1 VCPSSLT
8 VTTVTTTATT
18 MDNNDSDEQ
27 YQLQFQKDGYLVLRN
42 VLPIA
47 HVQQWSQQWAH
58 PSFVRCIFQQLYDGG
73 HISQPTPIM
82 TSGSAPTVID
92 DKDTDREMTP
102 VDSTHAITTTSTNAR
117 TMRDDLVATQLPP
130 IVYTM
135 QPGVRHGFR
144 EIVMRS
150 PGRYEIAIPHV
161 RSLSSSMKLGGGD
174 GDGNDTANI
183 LTILQQYLP
192 FVPNL
197 LQQHQ
202 QQQQQQ
208 QQQNEMNPTTMTW
221 QDVKIM
227 NLSIV
232 VSTPGST
239 DQKWHADGGHVN
251 LHRHLPCHCCNVF
264 IPLTDVTDLDGPT
277 ELRPGTHYMTRQLT
291 TMMLLAKARRTLVS
305 PVTPNLYVGDVLIF
319 DYRILH
325 RGRANRRRRNEP
337 PSSICVPSSSLP
349 SSRTTATTT
358 ITEQDHHPECTT
370 TTTTTNMMTTR
381 NRVILV
387 VTVAVPWFHDIV
399 NFPKRSLYDTTAA
412 VHHHHFNETQLEPD
426 TSGCRYV

>member
-1 VCPSSLT
+1 
-8 VTTVTTTATT
+8 
-18 MDNNDSDEQ
+18 MDSNDSDEQ

-42 VLPIA
+42 VLPIV

-58 PSFVRCIFQQLYDGG
+58 PSFVTCIFQQLYDGG

-82 TSGSAPTVID
+82 TSSSAPTVID
-92 DKDTDREMTP
+92 DKDTDKEMTP
-102 VDSTHAITTTSTNAR
+102 VDSTHAITTTTTTTNNTR
-117 TMRDDLVATQLPP
+117 TMRDDLMAIQLPP

-150 PGRYEIAIPHV
+150 PGRYEIAVPHV
-161 RSLSSSMKLGGGD
+161 RSSSSSSSSSMELDGGG
-174 GDGNDTANI
+174 GNDTANI
-183 LTILQQYLP
+183 MMILQQYLP

-197 LQQHQ
+197 LQQ
-202 QQQQQQ
+202 QQ
-208 QQQNEMNPTTMTW
+208 QQQNEMNHTIMTW

-232 VSTPGST
+232 VSTPGSK
-239 DQKWHADGGHVN
+239 DQKWHADGGHVD

-277 ELRPGTHYMTRQLT
+277 ELRPGTHYLTRQLT

-305 PVTPNLYVGDVLIF
+305 PVTPNLVVGDVLIF

-337 PSSICVPSSSLP
+337 PSSICISSSSP
-349 SSRTTATTT
+349 SSRTTTTT
-358 ITEQDHHPECTT
+358 TTTTEQDHHSECTT
-370 TTTTTNMMTTR
+370 TTTTTNMTTR

-399 NFPKRSLYDTTAA
+399 NFPKRSLYDTTA
-412 VHHHHFNETQLEPD
+412 V
-426 TSGCRYV
+426 TSSSSCQ